1 MTITN
6 GISVL
11 TCWGSSLIRYWA
23 NFCSWSRLRRDR
35 YSDRGALRHTRC
47 GKCILKRHKAITWEH
62 HVTVWSQV
70 QLQDVMRPLSKV
82 TATLKVPLLWQIPW
96 GWWTVALRWK
106 PASEKRCYCT
116 IHSKVSYMYHLFC
129 TTHHTIVYGLLYMYL
144 SKPYRRLLASY
155 FTKVFSK
162 VI

>member
-1 MTITN
+1 MTESTIMTITT
-6 GISVL
+6 ISTL

-23 NFCSWSRLRRDR
+23 NFCSCSRLRRDR
-35 YSDRGALRHTRC
+35 YSERGALRHTRY

-82 TATLKVPLLWQIPW
+82 TATLKVPLLWQMPW

-106 PASEKRCYCT
+106 PASEKRCYVQYK
-116 IHSKVSYMYHLFC
+116 SWKVSYM
-129 TTHHTIVYGLLYMYL
+129 IVLPVLYNA
-144 SKPYRRLLASY
+144 PYYCVWLPVS
-155 FTKVFSK
+155 VW
-162 VI
+162 